1 MKVFEYYKTV
11 GILEVTIT
19 TRPDTQPNH
28 PILTNLWMYKHS
40 DPHLQ
45 LWRDEP
51 VSVND
56 CILRNINQYK
66 YIANI
71 DNDEIIMPQKYSGW
85 NEMLDHLGNETADM
99 NVNLDK
105 GFPFI

>member
-56 CILRNINQYK
+56 CFLKNIHNYK

-71 DNDEIIMPQKYSGW
+71 DNDEIIMSNHSDWIELISELEDTTDPQVEKK
-85 NEMLDHLGNETADM
+85 T
-99 NVNLDK
+99 
-105 GFPFI
+105 